1 MNDRYQEQRPSA
13 QTSPEDEQAAI
24 RVDRAQTEL
33 MRGRAIC
40 LVDRVDESPAAAAV
54 CHLVVVVCHL
64 VVAVE
69 MLSAARLAWLS
80 SWGEPLQLLLTAE
93 RASALGVPL
102 LSLPGAAVCVSLP
115 VGVSL
120 EVLMEMAA
128 VTPSL
133 GRPVHAASLS
143 VVPQSSGQQRAADS
157 ALALAKGGRLMPAL
171 LVVELPSAAAERLR
185 SAQLLSV
192 SSTDVQLAP
201 GRGERSLRRV
211 SDAQVAIEAHEDC
224 EVVLFREDAGDAEHL
239 AIIVGQP
246 DFNQPVPLRLH
257 SACLTGDLLGSL
269 RCDCGDQLRRAIT
282 RLAEHGGVLLY
293 LQQEGRSIGLANKL
307 RAYRIQDEGLDTIDA
322 DRYLGFMA
330 DERDYTPALAMLK
343 SLGIT
348 RVRLLTNNPKKIAA
362 IEAGGIEVVE
372 RLALY
377 SPVNPHNARYIET
390 KQQRAGHL
398 KED

>member
-1 MNDRYQEQRPSA
+1 MNDRYQEQRPPVRSN
-13 QTSPEDEQAAI
+13 PEDEQAAV

-33 MRGRAIC
+33 MHGRAVC
-40 LVDRVDESPAAAAV
+40 LTGLASGQPAAGGP
-54 CHLVVVVCHL
+54 CHLVA
-64 VVAVE
+64 AVE
-69 MLSAARLAWLS
+69 TLNADRLAWLA
-80 SWGEPLQLLLTAE
+80 SWGVPLQLLLTAE
-93 RASALGVPL
+93 RASTLGLSPS
-102 LSLPGAAVCVSLP
+102 SLPGSAVSVALP

-120 EVLMEMAA
+120 EVLLELAA
-128 VTPSL
+128 VTPAS
-133 GRPVHAASLS
+133 GQPMPTASLS
-143 VVPQSSGQQRAADS
+143 VSPQSTVQQQAFDA
-157 ALALAKGGRLMPAL
+157 ALALAKNGRLMPAL
-171 LVVELPSAAAERLR
+171 LVAELPAAAAAPLTA
-185 SAQLLSV
+185 SQLLSV
-192 SSTDVQLAP
+192 STADVQRTPA
-201 GRGERSLRRV
+201 RGERSLRRV

-224 EVVLFREDAGDAEHL
+224 EVVLFREDAGGAEHL

-246 DFNQPVPLRLH
+246 DFTQPVPLRLH

-307 RAYRIQDEGLDTIDA
+307 RAYRLQDEGLDTIDA

-343 SLGIT
+343 SLGIK
-348 RVRLLTNNPKKIAA
+348 RVRLLTNNPRKIAA

-377 SPVNPHNARYIET
+377 GPVNPYNARYIET

-398 KED
+398 KDG

>member
-1 MNDRYQEQRPSA
+1 MNDRYQEQRPPA
-13 QTSPEDEQAAI
+13 QTSPKDEQAAV

-33 MRGRAIC
+33 LHGRAIC
-40 LVDRVDESPAAAAV
+40 LIDLADERPAVAARCNLVAAV
-54 CHLVVVVCHL
+54 ETLN
-64 VVAVE
+64 AE
-69 MLSAARLAWLS
+69 RLAWLS
-80 SWGEPLQLLLTAE
+80 SWGAPLQLLLTAE
-93 RASALGVPL
+93 RASTLGL
-102 LSLPGAAVCVSLP
+102 TLSSQPGAAVSVSLP
-115 VGVSL
+115 AEVSL
-120 EVLMEMAA
+120 AVLLELTA
-128 VTPSL
+128 VTPAS
-133 GRPVHAASLS
+133 GRPMPTASLS
-143 VVPQSSGQQRAADS
+143 VAPLSAAKQRGFDS
-157 ALALAKGGRLMPAL
+157 ALALAKSGRLMPAL
-171 LVVELPSAAAERLR
+171 LLVELPTAADARLTA
-185 SAQLLSV
+185 AQLLSV
-192 SSTDVQLAP
+192 STADVQLAP
-201 GRGERSLRRV
+201 ARAERSLRRV

-224 EVVLFREDAGDAEHL
+224 EVVLFREDAGGAEHL

-246 DFNQPVPLRLH
+246 DFGQPVPLRLH

-307 RAYRIQDEGLDTIDA
+307 RAYRLQDEGLDTIDA

-343 SLGIT
+343 SLGI
-348 RVRLLTNNPKKIAA
+348 RQVRLMTNNPKKIAA

-377 SPVNPHNARYIET
+377 GPVNPYNARYIET

>member
-1 MNDRYQEQRPSA
+1 MNDRYREQRPSA
-13 QTSPEDEQAAI
+13 QTSPEDEQAAV
-24 RVDRAQTEL
+24 RVGRAQTEL
-33 MRGRAIC
+33 MHGRAIC
-40 LVDRVDESPAAAAV
+40 LVDRVDESPAAAA
-54 CHLVVVVCHL
+54 LCHL

-102 LSLPGAAVCVSLP
+102 PSLPGAAVCVSLP
-115 VGVSL
+115 VGVLL

-133 GRPVHAASLS
+133 GRPVPAASLS
-143 VVPQSSGQQRAADS
+143 IVPQSSCQQRVADS

-171 LVVELPSAAAERLR
+171 LVVELPAAAAERLR

-192 SSTDVQLAP
+192 SSSDVQLAP

-246 DFNQPVPLRLH
+246 DFSQPVPLRLH

-307 RAYRIQDEGLDTIDA
+307 RAYRLQDKGLDTIDA

>member
-1 MNDRYQEQRPSA
+1 MNDRYQEQRPPVQS
-13 QTSPEDEQAAI
+13 SPEDEQAAV

-33 MRGRAIC
+33 AHGRAIC
-40 LVDRVDESPAAAAV
+40 LNGPMTGRPVAAMACNLVAAV
-54 CHLVVVVCHL
+54 ETLNV
-64 VVAVE
+64 
-69 MLSAARLAWLS
+69 ARLAWMTS
-80 SWGEPLQLLLTAE
+80 FGAPLQLLLTAE
-93 RASALGVPL
+93 RASTLGLSPP
-102 LSLPGAAVCVSLP
+102 SLPGSAVSVSLSAD
-115 VGVSL
+115 VSL
-120 EVLMEMAA
+120 EVLLALAA
-128 VTPSL
+128 VTAATGQPL
-133 GRPVHAASLS
+133 PMASLS
-143 VVPQSSGQQRAADS
+143 VAQPSTAQQMVFDC
-157 ALALAKGGRLMPAL
+157 ALALAKNGRLMPAL
-171 LVVELPSAAAERLR
+171 LVVELPAAAAARLTA
-185 SAQLLSV
+185 AQLLSV
-192 SSTDVQLAP
+192 STDDVQRAP
-201 GRGERSLRRV
+201 ARGERSLRRV

-224 EVVLFREDAGDAEHL
+224 EVVLFREDAGGAEHL

-246 DFNQPVPLRLH
+246 DFSQPVPLRLH

-282 RLAEHGGVLLY
+282 KLAEHGGVLLY

-307 RAYRIQDEGLDTIDA
+307 RAYRLQDEGLDTIDA

-343 SLGIT
+343 SLGIKQ
-348 RVRLLTNNPKKIAA
+348 VRLLTNNPKKIAA

-377 SPVNPHNARYIET
+377 GPVNPYNARYIET

>member
-1 MNDRYQEQRPSA
+1 MNDRYREQRPPA
-13 QTSPEDEQAAI
+13 QISPQDEQASV

-33 MRGRAIC
+33 MHGRAIC
-40 LVDRVDESPAAAAV
+40 LIGPQDGRPAAAAT
-54 CHLVVVVCHL
+54 CHLVA
-64 VVAVE
+64 AVE
-69 MLSAARLAWLS
+69 TLNAARLAWLS
-80 SWGEPLQLLLTAE
+80 SWGAPLHLLLTAE
-93 RASALGVPL
+93 RASVLG
-102 LSLPGAAVCVSLP
+102 LSLSVPPGAAVSVSLP
-115 VGVSL
+115 VGLPLDALL
-120 EVLMEMAA
+120 ELAA
-128 VTPSL
+128 VTPVSQ
-133 GRPVHAASLS
+133 PSVPPASLS
-143 VVPQSSGQQRAADS
+143 VAKPSSAQQQVLAS
-157 ALALAKGGRLMPAL
+157 ALALAKNGRLMPAL
-171 LVVELPSAAAERLR
+171 LVVELPAAAAERLTA
-185 SAQLLSV
+185 AQLLSV
-192 SSTDVQLAP
+192 STADVQLAP
-201 GRGERSLRRV
+201 ARGERSLRRV

-224 EVVLFREDAGDAEHL
+224 EVVLFREDAGGAEHL

-307 RAYRIQDEGLDTIDA
+307 RAYRLQDEGLDTIDA

-343 SLGIT
+343 SLGIKQ
-348 RVRLLTNNPKKIAA
+348 VRLLTNNPRKIAA

-377 SPVNPHNARYIET
+377 GPVNPYNARYIET